1 MMELI
6 LIWIVWV
13 GLLVGI
19 VILILLSIN
28 NNKRKPDRELLEAIE
43 AIGTSR
49 EQLVE
54 LKNILYGIND
64 KILQQKGEI
73 IEKVNERNLGVLR
86 EIAKELEEMRGGN
99 RDNFDKI
106 NNTLNDK
113 IATFQKDVF
122 DKFDAINFSVRKSLA
137 DNRIESVNDVEK
149 LKKEI
154 NENLSFINKT
164 LEDKISA
171 LQNSNEERLEKMR
184 GVVEEKLDKTLSE
197 RLRLSFESVSKNLQ
211 DVQKG
216 LGEMQTL
223 ATDVGGLK
231 KAISNVKTRG
241 VFGEVQLERIL
252 EELLTPAQY
261 EKNAQVKPASQE
273 RVEFAIK
280 LPGKSEYDS
289 TVYLA
294 IDSKFP
300 SEDYEALLSAY
311 EIGEKGSIEV
321 ARTIFANK
329 IRTFAK
335 EISSKYINPPLT
347 IDFAI
352 LFLPFESLYAEV
364 VQTPGLFEE
373 LQKRYKITVTGP
385 TTLSAFL
392 NALQLGFR
400 TLAIEK
406 RSSEVWNTLGAV
418 KTEFGKFEEALT
430 AVQKKIQGAEK
441 DLANVIGTRTN
452 AINRK
457 LRDVESLPEERS
469 QELLPMYDEE

>member
-1 MMELI
+1 MQLN
-6 LIWIVWV
+6 LIWAVI
-13 GLLVGI
+13 LLVPL
-19 VILILLSIN
+19 VIIIYLLLTIKDSR
-28 NNKRKPDRELLEAIE
+28 RKGERELLEALEVI
-43 AIGTSR
+43 AGQK

-64 KILQQKGEI
+64 KIIQQKGEI
-73 IEKVNERNLGVLR
+73 VEKVNERNIGVLK

-99 RDNFDKI
+99 RDNINKI
-106 NNTLNDK
+106 NNTLNEK
-113 IATFQKDVF
+113 IAIFQKDVF
-122 DKFDAINFSVRKSLA
+122 DKFDSISFSVRKSLA
-137 DNRIESVNDVEK
+137 DSRVESSNDVEK

-154 NENLSFINKT
+154 DENLSTINKT
-164 LEDKISA
+164 LEEKISA
-171 LQNSNEERLEKMR
+171 LQTSNEERLEKMR

-252 EELLTPAQY
+252 EELLTPSQY
-261 EKNAQVKPASQE
+261 EKNAQVKPSSQE

-280 LPGKSEYDS
+280 LPGKNEYDGG
-289 TVYLA
+289 VYLA

-311 EIGEKGSIEV
+311 EAGEKGSIEL
-321 ARTIFANK
+321 ARSTFANK

-335 EISSKYINPPLT
+335 EISGKYINPPLT
-347 IDFAI
+347 TDFAI

-373 LQKRYKITVTGP
+373 LQIKHKITVTGP

-406 RSSEVWNTLGAV
+406 RSSEVWNILGAV
-418 KTEFGKFEEALT
+418 KTEFGKFEDSLT

-452 AINRK
+452 VINRK
-457 LRDVESLPEERS
+457 LRDVESLPEEES
-469 QELLPMYDEE
+469 QSLLPLHEE